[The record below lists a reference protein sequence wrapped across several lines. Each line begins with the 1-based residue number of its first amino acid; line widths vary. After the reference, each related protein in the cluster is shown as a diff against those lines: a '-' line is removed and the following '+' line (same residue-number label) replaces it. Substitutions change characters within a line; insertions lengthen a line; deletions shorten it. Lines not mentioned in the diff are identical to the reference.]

1 MAKQRFLVFALS
13 LVLAARARER
23 APERPQARSVWKD
36 LDVANAEGVSERC
49 PPGVSLLQSSAKR
62 PGPGHADRRE
72 HAEEIGK
79 IPESIPFASLVESSA
94 PSHPVM
100 LNQIK
105 QVVELA
111 QTRVQTKVGE
121 APYFI
126 IAVAIGGF
134 LLSLLSI
141 CMSLVFVERGLSK
154 DGDVY
159 AEPSA
164 SALLS
169 QRLRALGLGDARSYR
184 ASTRAERSE
193 MNPARTWEH
202 GNHQGSKKP
211 MVMAD
216 GQRRLQIVVQ
226 QPLEGGR
233 VGLNLAEDDLVVNNF
248 GDLRAYDLGFRVGD
262 RLLQVNQVPVFRE
275 SDFKFVMQD
284 ALRRNSERG
293 EPLVFHVLRRGG
305 GAGVGEGPAGPGGPP
320 GGPAGARS
328 RSPFLG
334 SDPPIGGSARAQM
347 PAPAPEMNG
356 DLRGSWCYGD
366 TRTDDLYTYEI
377 RQVGKD
383 LGFEQALPNGE
394 KITGLLIP
402 DGLWLRS
409 DLQSKDGYY
418 GEIRLQYDPEEQ
430 VLVSQLKKGQ
440 GDAWSDDI
448 LARRAR

>member
-13 LVLAARARER
+13 LVLARAR
-23 APERPQARSVWKD
+23 APEAVPQPRPHAKSVWKD
-36 LDVANAEGVSERC
+36 VAEGVSERC

-72 HAEEIGK
+72 RAEEIGK
-79 IPESIPFASLVESSA
+79 IPEAIPFASLVESSA
-94 PSHPVM
+94 PSHPVVM

-141 CMSLVFVERGLSK
+141 CVSLVFVERGLSK

-159 AEPSA
+159 TEPSA

-202 GNHQGSKKP
+202 GHQGSKKP

-305 GAGVGEGPAGPGGPP
+305 AGAGEGPGPGRPGGPGG
-320 GGPAGARS
+320 GGGN
-328 RSPFLG
+328 PFLG
-334 SDPPIGGSARAQM
+334 GSAPIGGSVRAQM
-347 PAPAPEMNG
+347 PPPAPEENG
-356 DLRGSWCYGD
+356 DLRGSWRYGD
-366 TRTDDLYTYEI
+366 ARTDDLYTYEI

-383 LGFEQALPNGE
+383 LGFEQTLPNGE

-418 GEIRLQYDPEEQ
+418 AEIRLQYDPEEQ
-430 VLVSQLKKGQ
+430 VLVSQLKKGK

-448 LARRAR
+448 LARPAR

>member
-1 MAKQRFLVFALS
+1 MAQRFLVFALS
-13 LVLAARARER
+13 SLVFGTARALE
-23 APERPQARSVWKD
+23 ATPQLQARESVWKD
-36 LDVANAEGVSERC
+36 SDASAERC
-49 PPGVSLLQSSAKR
+49 PGVSLLQSSAKR
-62 PGPGHADRRE
+62 PGHADRRE
-72 HAEEIGK
+72 HREEVGK
-79 IPESIPFASLVESSA
+79 IPEAIPFASLVESSA

-184 ASTRAERSE
+184 ASARAERAE
-193 MNPARTWEH
+193 MFGAPRTWEH
-202 GNHQGSKKP
+202 GSHGPPKQP
-211 MVMAD
+211 MLMAD
-216 GQRRLQIVVQ
+216 GQRRLQIVVP

-233 VGLNLAEDDLVVNNF
+233 VGLNLSEDDLVVNNF

-293 EPLVFHVLRRGG
+293 EPLVFHLLRRGG
-305 GAGVGEGPAGPGGPP
+305 DGPSGPQSAPAPLARGPV
-320 GGPAGARS
+320 PA
-328 RSPFLG
+328 
-334 SDPPIGGSARAQM
+334 PPAAAAAA
-347 PAPAPEMNG
+347 PAAPAPEEHG
-356 DLRGSWCYGD
+356 DLRGSWSYGD

-383 LGFEQALPNGE
+383 LGFEQTLPNGE

-418 GEIRLQYDPEEQ
+418 GEIRLQYDPEEK
-430 VLVSQLKKGQ
+430 VLVSQLKGK
-440 GDAWSDDI
+440 DAEVWSDDI
-448 LARRAR
+448 LARKVRKVR

>member
-1 MAKQRFLVFALS
+1 MAQRFLVLALS
-13 LVLAARARER
+13 SLVFGRAQLHARER
-23 APERPQARSVWKD
+23 DSVWKD
-36 LDVANAEGVSERC
+36 SDLESAERC
-49 PPGVSLLQSSAKR
+49 PGVSLLQSSAKR
-62 PGPGHADRRE
+62 PGHDRE
-72 HAEEIGK
+72 HSEEMGK
-79 IPESIPFASLVESSA
+79 IPEAIPFASLVESSA

-100 LNQIK
+100 LSQIK

-184 ASTRAERSE
+184 ASARAERAE
-193 MNPARTWEH
+193 MFGAAPRTWEH
-202 GNHQGSKKP
+202 GGGNGYQGNKP
-211 MVMAD
+211 MLMAD
-216 GQRRLQIVVQ
+216 GQRRLQIVIP

-233 VGLNLAEDDLVVNNF
+233 VGLNLSEDDLVVNNF

-293 EPLVFHVLRRGG
+293 EPLVFHILRRQ
-305 GAGVGEGPAGPGGPP
+305 GADGASGTSVGLPQSIAPIAAVRAPAPAAPP
-320 GGPAGARS
+320 E
-328 RSPFLG
+328 
-334 SDPPIGGSARAQM
+334 
-347 PAPAPEMNG
+347 APAPEEHG
-356 DLRGSWCYGD
+356 DLRGSWSYGD

-377 RQVGKD
+377 RQVGND
-383 LGFEQALPNGE
+383 LGFEQTLPNGE

-409 DLQSKDGYY
+409 DLQSKDGYF
-418 GEIRLQYDPEEQ
+418 GEIRLQYDPEEK
-430 VLVSQLKKGQ
+430 VLVSQLKSKEAQ
-440 GDAWSDDI
+440 VWSEDI
-448 LARRAR
+448 LARKVRKDREVR